1 MKNILLALFC
11 LALSVAAQAQTEKPK
26 ENMQMPNAQAESKRA
41 EMKKLD
47 ALVGQWSGTGWI
59 QREQGKENFAGTET
73 VQRKIGGLALLVEGN
88 FKDKDGAVVH
98 ETLAVLS
105 PNSKTKN
112 YDFRTYLA
120 SGISGEH
127 EFKTTERGWQW
138 GFTFPNGAIRYDIR
152 IENETWIETGEMSRD
167 GGKTWMKIFE
177 MNLKKVK

>member
-1 MKNILLALFC
+1 MKNILFAVIC
-11 LALSVAAQAQTEKPK
+11 LTLSVVAQAQTEKPK
-26 ENMQMPNAQAESKRA
+26 ETTQMPNAETRRA

-59 QREQGKENFAGTET
+59 QREQGKENFSGTET
-73 VQRKIGGLALLVEGN
+73 VQRKVGGLALLVEGN
-88 FKDKDGAVVH
+88 FKDKDGAVIH

-120 SGISGEH
+120 SGLSGEH
-127 EFKTTERGWQW
+127 EFKTTEQGWQW
-138 GFTFPNGAIRYDIR
+138 GFTFSIGTVRYDIR
-152 IENETWIETGEMSRD
+152 IENERWIETGEISRD
-167 GGKTWMKIFE
+167 SGKTWMKIFE

>member
-11 LALSVAAQAQTEKPK
+11 LALSVAVQAQTEKPK
-26 ENMQMPNAQAESKRA
+26 ENMPNAQTESKLA

-47 ALVGQWSGTGWI
+47 SLVGQWNGIGWI
-59 QREQGKENFAGTET
+59 LREQGKENFAGTET
-73 VQRKIGGLALLVEGN
+73 VQRKVGGLALLVEGN
-88 FKDKDGAVVH
+88 FKDKDGAIVH

-105 PNSKTKN
+105 PNLKTKN

-120 SGISGEH
+120 SGTSGEH
-127 EFKTTERGWQW
+127 EFKMTEQGWRW
-138 GFTFPNGAIRYDIR
+138 GFTFPAGAIRYDIR

-167 GGKTWMKIFE
+167 GGKTWMKFFE